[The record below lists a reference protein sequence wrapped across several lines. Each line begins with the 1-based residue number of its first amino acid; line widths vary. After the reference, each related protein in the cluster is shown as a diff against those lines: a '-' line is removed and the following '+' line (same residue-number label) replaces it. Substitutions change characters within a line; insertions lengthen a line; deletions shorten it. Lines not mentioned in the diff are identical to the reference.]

1 MTPDRLFLWVAFNV
15 FVLGML
21 AVDLRVFHRKAHAV
35 SLREALAWSIVWI
48 SLALIFNLGIYYVWG
63 EEKALEFLT
72 GYLIE
77 KSLSVDNL
85 FVFLV
90 IFSYFAVPAM
100 YQHRVLFWGIL
111 GALVMRAI
119 FIATG
124 AALLTAFH
132 WMIYVFGGFLIIT
145 GIKLLLTG
153 HHKVEPEKNPAVR
166 LLRRVMHVTKEYHGQ
181 RFFVRSNGRLWATPL
196 LLVLVVVETT
206 DVIFAVDSIPA
217 IFAITMDPFIV
228 YTSNV
233 FAILGLRAL
242 YFLLAGIMD
251 MFRYL
256 KVGLSFVLCFVGVKM
271 MIVDLYKIP
280 IGVSLGVVAG
290 ILALSIFA
298 SLIAQRKTLAIPA
311 SGLDPGLGLRDGLGM
326 SLNRGPSRRQNKVW
340 IWFAVIIAVLVI
352 VKLTSISTGPSADDA
367 IVAIRVAQRDL
378 AQAKYIHR
386 GAKSPTLNDAE
397 AQLSLASSALEEK
410 RYEEAILAAR
420 KAIELARKLMG

>member
-1 MTPDRLFLWVAFNV
+1 MPDRLFLWVAFNL

-21 AVDLRVFHRKAHAV
+21 ALDLGVFHRKAHKV
-35 SLREALAWSIVWI
+35 SLREAMAWSIVWI
-48 SLALIFNLGIYYVWG
+48 SLALLFNLGIYYFWG
-63 EEKALEFLT
+63 SEKALEFLA

-77 KSLSVDNL
+77 KSLSVDNI
-85 FVFLV
+85 FVFLM

-119 FIATG
+119 FIAAG

-132 WMIYVFGGFLIIT
+132 WIIYVFGGFLILT
-145 GIKLLLTG
+145 GIKMFFAGDEKL
-153 HHKVEPEKNPAVR
+153 EPEKNPAVR
-166 LLRRVMHVTKEYHGQ
+166 LLRRVMHVTPEYDGQ
-181 RFFVRSNGRLWATPL
+181 RFFVRKTGRLWATPL

-242 YFLLAGIMD
+242 YFLLAGIVD

-271 MIVDLYKIP
+271 MVVDFYKIP
-280 IGVSLGVVAG
+280 IGISLGVVAG
-290 ILALSIFA
+290 ILAVSILF
-298 SLIAQRKTLAIPA
+298 SL
-311 SGLDPGLGLRDGLGM
+311 
-326 SLNRGPSRRQNKVW
+326 
-340 IWFAVIIAVLVI
+340 
-352 VKLTSISTGPSADDA
+352 
-367 IVAIRVAQRDL
+367 
-378 AQAKYIHR
+378 
-386 GAKSPTLNDAE
+386 
-397 AQLSLASSALEEK
+397 LE
-410 RYEEAILAAR
+410 R
-420 KAIELARKLMG
+420 KAAGVPSPGIEPD